1 MNLLLCIALSL
12 APLSPAAQDL
22 DPKAATA
29 ENVSEF
35 KLKDT
40 IDVSIRWVRARQSGD
55 GSYEEKVMTTSM
67 VLLALAE
74 SPRKYRV
81 TDGPFIR
88 DAVEFL
94 ASRQDKDTG
103 KISDPDADPT
113 KVLGQTILSWMAL
126 TKLGDPRS
134 LELAE
139 KAATSLANPP
149 VFPKQN
155 NELEAAAKI
164 VRRYLPQRRE
174 DGTWNGEDGPLIA
187 TAEAV
192 SALSE
197 AYRIIKAN
205 APKPAHAEA
214 GLLPNF
220 DPADKEKT
228 VSAMKRGA
236 SFLVMVSDG
245 EGRWGSPEGPDAGIT
260 AMVLGALLTLPE
272 PRPTGIQASINKG
285 VAWIASLQDTDGSI
299 HDGKLKNYITS
310 AAVMALARA
319 GREEDKPRIAKAR
332 DFLIALQ
339 ADEGEGYSEGDL
351 YYGGIGY
358 GGDERPDL
366 SNLQMALEAL
376 SAAGVEKGDPAY
388 QRALKFLERT
398 QNRSESNDTK
408 IVRDGE
414 TIRAGDDGGAVYA
427 PGDSKAGFVT
437 LADGSKVPRSYGSM
451 TYALLKGLIL
461 AGLPKEDP
469 RMVAAWKW
477 VTANYSL
484 DVNPGFE
491 ASTDPSAGYQ
501 GLYYYFHTM
510 ARALDLY
517 GSDTLVDPDGTEH
530 AWRTQLC
537 GRLLSLQ
544 NKNDG
549 SWLNELSPRWWE
561 GNPLLAT
568 SYALLTLDAALP
580 KSD

>member
-12 APLSPAAQDL
+12 APLPLAAQDL

-35 KLKDT
+35 NLKDT
-40 IDVSIRWVRARQSGD
+40 IDVSIRWIRARQAGD

-81 TDGPFIR
+81 SDGPFIR
-88 DAVEFL
+88 DAVEYL
-94 ASRQDKDTG
+94 SSRQNEDTG
-103 KISDPDADPT
+103 KISDAGADPT
-113 KVLGQTILSWMAL
+113 KVFGQTIISWMAL

-134 LELAE
+134 LAIAKKAE
-139 KAATSLANPP
+139 MSLSSPP

-155 NELEAAAKI
+155 DELEAAAKI
-164 VRRYLPQRRE
+164 VRRYLPLRRE

-197 AYRIIKAN
+197 AYRIVQAN
-205 APKPAHAEA
+205 APTKELNESS
-214 GLLPNF
+214 LLPSF
-220 DPADKEKT
+220 DPADREKT
-228 VSAMKRGA
+228 VAAMRRGA

-245 EGRWGSPEGPDAGIT
+245 EGRWGPPEEPDAGIT
-260 AMVLGALLTLPE
+260 SMALGALLALPE
-272 PRPTGIQASINKG
+272 PRPTGIQAAINKG
-285 VAWIASLQDTDGSI
+285 VAWLASLQDKDGSI

-310 AAVMALARA
+310 AAVMTLVRA

-469 RMVAAWKW
+469 RMIAAWKW
-477 VTANYSL
+477 VSANYSL

-491 ASTDPSAGYQ
+491 ASEDPSAGYQ

-517 GSDTLVDPDGTEH
+517 GADTLVDPDGTEH

-568 SYALLTLDAALP
+568 SYALLTLEAALP